1 MAKEQLTDWTSIQQ
15 FIIEF
20 FHNYAD
26 PHYLK
31 TVVNQNPLYARVMKS
46 KEVSSYDLSS
56 SANQRAEELIAF
68 LSACPNIANICMNP
82 TVLNWVCHV
91 ANGRLLDERRTVKD
105 IYDKLIFDFIHIY
118 LKNVH
123 SIDTN
128 YYSCYDL
135 IAAFQYEFAYLMPLA
150 FNNLFD
156 DNNVLLFDTN
166 TLRSQARK
174 SQLDLS
180 ESNTTLELLLKE
192 QLLASELICPTQAS
206 SSKAEATEAYVFA
219 DNSVRNYFAARHI
232 AIALIENRTLQADNR
247 TIKPLDFIEEK
258 LEDARYQGL
267 FPFIAGFL
275 VDKDLSKQKA
285 QQEACLNDFFTLLA
299 STCSTEKSPLGP
311 NTIRLIRCWN
321 ETYTLNGPYPQKYG
335 VAKFTPNV
343 QAQVESIL
351 FSSLDTVRETL
362 GSDTANAF
370 IDALRLAPLVMKI
383 QPVQDYFAQLLR
395 KSYTLQEKYSSK
407 RRLERLQAAY
417 ILYRLG
423 QPLADNI
430 VRLFFGS
437 LNYEHALL
445 IVFIHLLSKE
455 VINKKREE
463 CYEKLTH
470 ETFEKSYNN
479 SQGERFSADLSFQR
493 SLNTSLP
500 EWFDIPLINEPEL
513 IAFIKNIFI
522 NACKQVNGIPNSL
535 LNFESVGKV
544 ICDFINNSAAKVNSS
559 TPAPIRDIYEVYLLA
574 QTLTFSART
583 ALMNE
588 CSKEC
593 KVLGIEPKIIFSLN
607 DGRDNSEAESS
618 TKGTMQDS
626 SASTVELAVKQHG
639 QPSSIFRGNPVPG
652 VRETETDPLL
662 TEENTGSKST
672 PKRRCPLS
680 CTIQ

>member
-1 MAKEQLTDWTSIQQ
+1 MAKAALTHREIIQQ
-15 FIIEF
+15 RIIDF
-20 FHNYAD
+20 FHKQDSSLDLETAASE
-26 PHYLK
+26 
-31 TVVNQNPLYARVMKS
+31 NPLYTDALKG
-46 KEVSSYDLSS
+46 KEAANYNLANDAHRDTQGLVDFLTSY
-56 SANQRAEELIAF
+56 
-68 LSACPNIANICMNP
+68 PNIADACESSTLLQYMCWLA
-82 TVLNWVCHV
+82 THK
-91 ANGRLLDERRTVKD
+91 ANNR
-105 IYDKLIFDFIHIY
+105 IFDCSRYTVTEMYNALFARFIYIY
-118 LKNVH
+118 LEKVH
-123 SIDTN
+123 SIDIPWHSPPNPFTT
-128 YYSCYDL
+128 
-135 IAAFQYEFAYLMPLA
+135 FQHEFAYLMPLA
-150 FNNLFD
+150 FNNLLND
-156 DNNVLLFDTN
+156 GNVLLFDTN
-166 TLRSQARK
+166 TLHSQAEE

-192 QLLASELICPTQAS
+192 QLLASELICPAQAS
-206 SSKAEATEAYVFA
+206 SSKVEATEAYVFA

-232 AIALIENRTLQADNR
+232 ALALIENRTLQVGNR
-247 TIKPLDFIEEK
+247 TIKPLDFIKEK

-275 VDKDLSKQKA
+275 VDRKLSEQKE
-285 QQEACLNDFFTLLA
+285 QQESCLNDFFALLA
-299 STCSTEKSPLGP
+299 TASSTEKSPLGP
-311 NTIRLIRCWN
+311 NTKQLIRCWN
-321 ETYTLNGPYPQKYG
+321 ETYPHQHQREDVP
-335 VAKFTPNV
+335 KFTPNV
-343 QAQVESIL
+343 QTQIESIL
-351 FSSLDTVRETL
+351 FRSLDTVGETL

-395 KSYTLQEKYSSK
+395 TPSTLQEELSSK
-407 RRLERLQAAY
+407 RRLERLKAAY
-417 ILYRLG
+417 ILYRLE
-423 QPLADNI
+423 QPLTDKI
-430 VRLFFGS
+430 TDLFFGY

-445 IVFIHLLSKE
+445 IVFIHLLPK
-455 VINKKREE
+455 IANNKQRNNYYERLKDQAWAGRSSGNSNNEFRQSFKRP
-463 CYEKLTH
+463 
-470 ETFEKSYNN
+470 
-479 SQGERFSADLSFQR
+479 
-493 SLNTSLP
+493 LP
-500 EWFDIPLINEPEL
+500 SWFDIPLINDPEF

-522 NACKQVNGIPNSL
+522 NACKRVNGIPNSR

-559 TPAPIRDIYEVYLLA
+559 TPTPIRDIYEVYLLA

-626 SASTVELAVKQHG
+626 SASMVELAVKQHG
-639 QPSSIFRGNPVPG
+639 QPSSIFRGNSVPR
-652 VRETETDPLL
+652 VRETETEPLL